1 MASFGAALPDG
12 ALFTVIVV
20 ALSAVADALVD
31 QA

>member
-1 MASFGAALPDG
+1 MAAFVVALVDG
-12 ALFTVIVV
+12 ALLTVTLV